1 MASWYPGT
9 CLSSALTGWLL
20 SLLVPL
26 LPALLSSPLAVRV
39 GDSVSLSIPFPLPS
53 FQIQTTIIWR
63 KDTTILAIGTLH
75 PNFTVV
81 VAPSFRPQFSVDP
94 WRGNLNITAVTTS
107 NSGIYT
113 VEIFPLGNSVQKE
126 NFTVQVY
133 EDVGNVFVSPP
144 SAEATEGDSSVAL
157 NCTPVRGSV
166 SWTKDGQSLGDNPR
180 YLRSAGY
187 LQIRSPQR
195 MDTGTY
201 HCSISNPFSNGTG
214 IANLTVYY
222 GPETPTITISS
233 SDQDLDARSFVLVNS
248 TVNLTCLAPSEPQA
262 RIYWNVADI
271 EDPDVPSLPVLQLSR
286 VQLNQA
292 GPYSCLAI
300 NQRTQ
305 KRVRNT
311 VNLKVA
317 QQPSGS
323 PRCAVISADNGT
335 ALLFICS
342 WLGGYPAPHLSFQGL
357 PGNSKE
363 VSASNLQQPVVS
375 PFPSGLSGK
384 TITCLGRHL
393 TKKGNCSMIP
403 EAPSGVLLSF
413 QVHSNDDGPVAV
425 ELHCQGIFNP
435 VEIEWFRDKK
445 SLSPTSGHYQLSP
458 DRTRFTIW
466 NFTAPQE
473 LGDYSATCSN
483 PLGSQQSNITITG
496 PAISNWTLSHGPHPG
511 SVYLE
516 WTIPKGS
523 VVTGFWIQMQSPKQ
537 SRSGEEWK
545 TVEVLGATNRSAT
558 IVGLEPQTPYSFQ
571 IVPRLGSQAGNASY
585 VQNLQPPVEHLSGGA
600 IAGIVIGSIFGM
612 LLIIVL
618 LFLLV
623 WLIWLTCRRRAK
635 NTKVP
640 LENQQHYLSRQFPN
654 GNKLESNDPSW
665 RNSCWSSGDSDIYAI
680 TYEKHLCKYGSP
692 TSLPI
697 STMDCS
703 FPLPAPQPGPR
714 HVRSATQ
721 V

>member
-1 MASWYPGT
+1 MMAGFGNVQFLT
-9 CLSSALTGWLL
+9 VLSVL
-20 SLLVPL
+20 L
-26 LPALLSSPLAVRV
+26 LPALLSFPMAVHV

-53 FQIQTTIIWR
+53 FQIHTTIIWR
-63 KDTTILAIGTLH
+63 KNATILAIGNLY

-81 VAPSFRPQFSVDP
+81 VAPSFHPQFSVDP
-94 WRGNLNITAVTTS
+94 LRGNLNITAMTPS

-133 EDVGNVFVSPP
+133 EEVDNVSVSPP

-166 SWTKDGQSLGDNPR
+166 SWTKDGQSLGENPR
-180 YLRSAGY
+180 YLSSAGY

-195 MDTGTY
+195 TDTGSY
-201 HCSISNPFSNGTG
+201 HCTISNPFSNGTG

-233 SDQDLDARSFVLVNS
+233 SDQVLDARNFVLVNS

-262 RIYWNVADI
+262 RIYWNVADT
-271 EDPDVPSLPVLQLSR
+271 EDPDVPSLPILQLPR

-317 QQPSGS
+317 Q
-323 PRCAVISADNGT
+323 
-335 ALLFICS
+335 
-342 WLGGYPAPHLSFQGL
+342 
-357 PGNSKE
+357 
-363 VSASNLQQPVVS
+363 
-375 PFPSGLSGK
+375 
-384 TITCLGRHL
+384 
-393 TKKGNCSMIP
+393 
-403 EAPSGVLLSF
+403 APSGVSISF
-413 QVHSNDDGPVAV
+413 QVHSNADGPVAV

-445 SLSPTSGHYQLSP
+445 SLIPTSDHYQLSP

-466 NFTAPQE
+466 NFTAPQD
-473 LGDYSATCSN
+473 LGDYSPT
-483 PLGSQQSNITITG
+483 
-496 PAISNWTLSHGPHPG
+496 ISNWTLSHGPHPG
-511 SVYLE
+511 SAYLE

-523 VVTGFWIQMQSPKQ
+523 VVTSFWIQMQSPKQ

-545 TVEVLGATNRSAT
+545 TVDVLGATNRSTT
-558 IVGLEPQTPYSFQ
+558 IMGLQSQTPYSFQ
-571 IVPRLGSQAGNASY
+571 IVPHLGSQAGNASH
-585 VQNLQPPVEHLSGGA
+585 VQILQPPAEHLSGGA

-612 LLIIVL
+612 LLIIAL
-618 LFLLV
+618 LFLLI
-623 WLIWLTCRRRAK
+623 WLIWLTCHRRAK
-635 NTKVP
+635 NKKVP

-665 RNSCWSSGDSDIYAI
+665 RNSCWSAGDSDIYAI
-680 TYEKHLCKYGSP
+680 TYEKHLCKYGGP

-697 STMDCS
+697 STMDSS
-703 FPLPAPQPGPR
+703 FPLPAPQPVPR